1 MKKRFSDEQII
12 CILREA
18 EAGVSA
24 RELCRK
30 HAISDA
36 TFYTW
41 RKKYGGMEVPEVK
54 RLKSLEEE
62 NARLKKLLAEAMLDK
77 EALQVALGRKY
88 WRQTRSGKPWK
99 SCARLRVCRNVV
111 PAGWQVCPCQP
122 ADIRL
127 SVRLLTRSCLY
138 ASQSWHLN
146 AAVLV
151 TGVSG
156 SFCDVK
162 VFALTTSGF
171 TASINLMA

>member
-12 CILREA
+12 SILREA
-18 EAGVSA
+18 EAEAGVPA

-36 TFYTW
+36 MFYTW

-88 WRQTRSGKPWK
+88 
-99 SCARLRVCRNVV
+99 
-111 PAGWQVCPCQP
+111 
-122 ADIRL
+122 
-127 SVRLLTRSCLY
+127 
-138 ASQSWHLN
+138 
-146 AAVLV
+146 
-151 TGVSG
+151 
-156 SFCDVK
+156 
-162 VFALTTSGF
+162 
-171 TASINLMA
+171 

>member
-18 EAGVSA
+18 EAVSA

-88 WRQTRSGKPWK
+88 
-99 SCARLRVCRNVV
+99 
-111 PAGWQVCPCQP
+111 
-122 ADIRL
+122 
-127 SVRLLTRSCLY
+127 
-138 ASQSWHLN
+138 
-146 AAVLV
+146 
-151 TGVSG
+151 
-156 SFCDVK
+156 
-162 VFALTTSGF
+162 
-171 TASINLMA
+171 

>member
-1 MKKRFSDEQII
+1 VNRDFFIGTTSVQGSVYHAGILFLNGTGFWVRVNKPHEDIPMKKRFSDEQII
-12 CILREA
+12 SILREA
-18 EAGVSA
+18 EAGVPA

-88 WRQTRSGKPWK
+88 
-99 SCARLRVCRNVV
+99 
-111 PAGWQVCPCQP
+111 
-122 ADIRL
+122 
-127 SVRLLTRSCLY
+127 
-138 ASQSWHLN
+138 
-146 AAVLV
+146 
-151 TGVSG
+151 
-156 SFCDVK
+156 
-162 VFALTTSGF
+162 
-171 TASINLMA
+171 